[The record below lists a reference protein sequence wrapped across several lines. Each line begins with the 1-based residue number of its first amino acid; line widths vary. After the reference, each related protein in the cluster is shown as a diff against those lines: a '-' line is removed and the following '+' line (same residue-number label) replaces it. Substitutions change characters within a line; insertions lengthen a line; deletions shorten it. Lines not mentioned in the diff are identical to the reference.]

1 MASRKLVL
9 GLTAARRLRSRAP
22 VLVSSSPLLEAS
34 TSTSAATAATAAAAA
49 TRGSGLG
56 PWGLFLSSRALSS
69 TRPVYLSAGDAPG
82 SSAADH
88 RSILPEDEYHKL
100 ADETIHDLLE
110 KLEEYGDSLQM
121 DGFDIDYGN
130 QVLTLRL
137 GELGTY
143 VVNKQAPNRQIWL
156 SSPVSG
162 PSRFDWDA
170 STNCWI
176 YRRTGANLV
185 ELLEKEIGE
194 LCGTPV
200 ELS

>member
-34 TSTSAATAATAAAAA
+34 TSTSAATAAA

-69 TRPVYLSAGDAPG
+69 IRPVSLSAGDAPG

>member
-1 MASRKLVL
+1 MASRKLFL

-34 TSTSAATAATAAAAA
+34 TSTSPAA
-49 TRGSGLG
+49 TRCSGVG

-69 TRPVYLSAGDAPG
+69 TRQVAQSAGDAPG
-82 SSAADH
+82 PSAVDC
-88 RSILPEDEYHKL
+88 RPILPENEYHKL
-100 ADETIHDLLE
+100 ADETIHSLLG

-143 VVNKQAPNRQIWL
+143 VVNKQTPNRQIWL

-170 STNCWI
+170 STKDWI

-185 ELLEKEIGE
+185 LLLQKEIGE

-200 ELS
+200 EL

>member
-22 VLVSSSPLLEAS
+22 VLVSSSPFLEAS
-34 TSTSAATAATAAAAA
+34 TSTSDATAATA

-69 TRPVYLSAGDAPG
+69 TRPVSLSAGDAPG

-170 STNCWI
+170 PTNCWI

>member
-22 VLVSSSPLLEAS
+22 ILVSSSPLLESS
-34 TSTSAATAATAAAAA
+34 TSTSHAAPAA
-49 TRGSGLG
+49 TRYSGVG
-56 PWGLFLSSRALSS
+56 PWGLLLSSRAISS
-69 TRPVYLSAGDAPG
+69 TRQVARAAGDAPG
-82 SSAADH
+82 PSAVDY
-88 RSILPEDEYHKL
+88 RSILPEDEFHKV

-137 GELGTY
+137 GEMGTY
-143 VVNKQAPNRQIWL
+143 VVNKQTPNRQVWL
-156 SSPVSG
+156 SSPMSG

-170 STNCWI
+170 STNGWV

-185 ELLEKEIGE
+185 QLLEKEISE

>member
-1 MASRKLVL
+1 MASRKVFL

-22 VLVSSSPLLEAS
+22 VLVSSSPLLETS
-34 TSTSAATAATAAAAA
+34 TSTSPAAAAAA
-49 TRGSGLG
+49 TATRCSGVG
-56 PWGLFLSSRALSS
+56 PWGLFQSSRALSS
-69 TRPVYLSAGDAPG
+69 TPTTRQVAQSAGDAPG
-82 SSAADH
+82 PSAVDC
-88 RSILPEDEYHKL
+88 RPILPENEYHKL
-100 ADETIHDLLE
+100 ADETIHSLLG

-143 VVNKQAPNRQIWL
+143 VVNKQTPNRQIWL

-170 STNCWI
+170 STKDWI

-185 ELLEKEIGE
+185 LLLEKEIGE

-200 ELS
+200 EL

>member
-1 MASRKLVL
+1 MASRKLFV
-9 GLTAARRLRSRAP
+9 GLTAARRLRSRVP
-22 VLVSSSPLLEAS
+22 VLVSLSPLLEIS
-34 TSTSAATAATAAAAA
+34 TSTSHAAAAQD
-49 TRGSGLG
+49 SGVG
-56 PWGLFLSSRALSS
+56 PWGMFLSSRALSS
-69 TRPVYLSAGDAPG
+69 TRQVEQSAGDAPG
-82 SSAADH
+82 PSAVGY

-100 ADETIHDLLE
+100 ADETIQGLLE

-170 STNCWI
+170 STKGWI

-185 ELLEKEIGE
+185 QLLEKEIGE
-194 LCGTPV
+194 LCGNSV